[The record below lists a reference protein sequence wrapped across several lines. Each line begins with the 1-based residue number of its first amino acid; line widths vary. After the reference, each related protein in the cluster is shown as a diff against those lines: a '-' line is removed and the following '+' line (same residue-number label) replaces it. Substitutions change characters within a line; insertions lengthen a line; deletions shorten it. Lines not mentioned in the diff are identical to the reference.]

1 MRSRKWQ
8 HSHSVKKLKW
18 WMQRII
24 YFYYIINWRPLMLFC
39 VGIWMQANSLLLPMH
54 RFFSPGGWFVC
65 CLWSSLQCVISH
77 NFEVAQNQLSKCGN
91 TSADM
96 VIWVNIIIWDY
107 ENHKTVAIYLFT
119 IKFFNQSW
127 LVQSQQWYIFQFNFK
142 SINLNQKFWCIF
154 SWKNSFVCVWLFS
167 VSPLRFVAFAFNQ
180 IKQWPNETEYQK
192 ETEKHFFVNR
202 HSFQLVHSCT
212 HYLVLAH

>member
-127 LVQSQQWYIFQFNFK
+127 LVLSRVWYIFQFNFK

-154 SWKNSFVCVWLFS
+154 SWKNSFVCVTLQCVASSFCRLWLQPDKTMAQRNRIS
-167 VSPLRFVAFAFNQ
+167 KGNWKAFF
-180 IKQWPNETEYQK
+180 
-192 ETEKHFFVNR
+192 R
-202 HSFQLVHSCT
+202 
-212 HYLVLAH
+212 